1 MRLEELER
9 TVQAH
14 VLAGGALPDALE
26 RAVQPPAVGRWEIY
40 SAGYRLRLVEALA
53 AQYPALAARLGAAAF
68 AERMRAFVEA
78 TPSLHRSV
86 RDYGAE
92 VGAFLA
98 AQAASDE
105 DAMLAE
111 LAQFEWQLAAAFD
124 APDAVALAPADLAE
138 VAAQEWP
145 SLSFAPL
152 PSVRRLQLTSNAVA
166 AWRAATAQAGTT
178 QAATTQ
184 AATTQAATAQAAT
197 AQAAITAAP
206 ADSGVTAE
214 QAAAPAGAN
223 TSAEVPATAQAPVAV
238 RLDPVDWLIWRPQL
252 TTQFRS
258 CEPDEAVAFDTLAGG
273 ASFGELC
280 GLLLESHGDQ
290 AALQAAGWL
299 KRWLTEGLLLHR

>member
-1 MRLEELER
+1 MRLDELQR

-26 RAVQPPAVGRWEIY
+26 RAVQPPAAERWQIY
-40 SAGYRLRLVEALA
+40 TAGYRLRLVEALA

-68 AERMRAFVEA
+68 AERMRAFVEV

-86 RDYGAE
+86 RDYGSE

-98 AQAASDE
+98 AHAASDE

-124 APDAVALAPADLAE
+124 APDAVAAAPADLAQ
-138 VAAQEWP
+138 VAPQQWP

-152 PSVRRLQLTSNAVA
+152 PSVRRLCLASNAVA
-166 AWRAATAQAGTT
+166 AWRAATAG
-178 QAATTQ
+178 AARTVAPEDGG
-184 AATTQAATAQAAT
+184 AA
-197 AQAAITAAP
+197 
-206 ADSGVTAE
+206 AE
-214 QAAAPAGAN
+214 PAAAPTEA
-223 TSAEVPATAQAPVAV
+223 PAAARLEPVQ
-238 RLDPVDWLIWRPQL
+238 WLIWRPRL

-258 CEPDEAVAFDTLAGG
+258 CEPDEADAFDTLAGG
-273 ASFGELC
+273 ATFGALC
-280 GLLLESHGDQ
+280 GLLLEPLGDH

-299 KRWLTEGLLLHR
+299 KGWLTEGLLLRR